1 MSASMMIIGRYI
13 ARHVIG
19 GTLMVALLLMAL
31 SAFLALVAQFDDF
44 HNNYGMVE
52 AIQFTVLSM
61 PQQVYEL
68 FPMSVL
74 LGSLIGLG
82 AMASSN
88 ELTVMRASGV
98 SIFQLAGA
106 SLVGGLVLALLC
118 LGLGELVAPP
128 AEQHAKQL
136 KASTRLNQV
145 SYIARGGV
153 WARDDDVFLNV
164 RQMITEE
171 KLAGIRIVEMSEDNE
186 VERITEAETAEF
198 IDGRWV
204 LQKLRESRFEGERV
218 EIMRRE
224 SQPWQTTLSPDFLR
238 LFVIAPDIMSTVR
251 LLDYIDYLEA
261 NGLSTRKYWQVFWT
275 RVITPF
281 SVMVMVLLALPFV
294 FGPLRSVGNGQR
306 VVMGVLV
313 GVAFY
318 VVNLMLGHSGVVFGM
333 NPAVAA
339 ILPTAVA
346 ALIAAAFLRRVT

>member
-1 MSASMMIIGRYI
+1 MMILGRYI

-44 HNNYGMVE
+44 VAGYGLSE
-52 AIQFTVLSM
+52 AIQYTLLSM

-82 AMASSN
+82 AMASSH
-88 ELTVMRASGV
+88 ELTVMRSSGV
-98 SIFQLAGA
+98 SIFQLAMA
-106 SLVGGLVLALLC
+106 SVVGGLVLAVLCVLLA
-118 LGLGELVAPP
+118 EFVAPH
-128 AEQHAKQL
+128 AEQKAKQL

-153 WARDDDVFLNV
+153 WARDGDVFLNV
-164 RQMITEE
+164 QQMLTEQR
-171 KLAGIRIVEMSEDNE
+171 LAGIRIVEMSEDNE
-186 VERITEAETAEF
+186 VERVTEAREARF

-204 LQKLRESRFEGERV
+204 LQDLRESRLGDD
-218 EIMRRE
+218 EIDIVRRD
-224 SQPWQTTLSPDFLR
+224 SQPWQTSLSPEFLR
-238 LFVIAPDIMSTVR
+238 LFVVAPDIMSTTR
-251 LLDYIDYLEA
+251 LLDYINYLER
-261 NGLSTRKYWQVFWT
+261 NGLSTVKYWQVFWT
-275 RVITPF
+275 RIITPF

-313 GVAFY
+313 GVGFY
-318 VVNLMLGHSGVVFGM
+318 VINMMLGHSGVVFGLH
-333 NPAVAA
+333 PAVAA
-339 ILPTAVA
+339 ILPTAMA
-346 ALIAAAFLRRVT
+346 GLIAAWFIRRVT